1 MNYLKNRKSELRKQL
16 LAQRALVSPEDRER
30 MSEKICR
37 RAISL
42 AGFRLAGTILLYA
55 PKEIEVN
62 VYPIAEA
69 AWAQGKAVAFPRCHK
84 SDSGFSYMTYHLVE
98 NRSQLKKG
106 TFGIMEPD
114 KDAPLYDPAKDRRG
128 SICFAPAIAFDKYGY
143 RLGYGGGYY
152 DRYFNSY
159 TGSIVGVIFSDFV
172 FDSLPHGKYDI
183 RAGILITEK
192 GVTMTVED

>member
-1 MNYLKNRKSELRKQL
+1 MGRKRRIKLSPRYLQNELYKKPKAELRKQL
-16 LAQRALVSPEDRER
+16 LAQRALVPPEDRER
-30 MSEKICR
+30 MSEKICQ

-84 SDSGFSYMTYHLVE
+84 SENGLSYMTYHIVE
-98 NRSQLKKG
+98 DRSQLKKS

-114 KDAPLYDPAKDRRG
+114 EDAPLYDPATDEAR
-128 SICFAPAIAFDKYGY
+128 
-143 RLGYGGGYY
+143 
-152 DRYFNSY
+152 FNMLC
-159 TGSIVGVIFSDFV
+159 TRN
-172 FDSLPHGKYDI
+172 SL
-183 RAGILITEK
+183 
-192 GVTMTVED
+192 